1 MTSFTSLSTL
11 IVLVTIGALVSCDV
25 PDSLLLHANNAQV
38 MVTAINDL
46 VDLLNETDNESRS
59 RWEDF
64 LETTSAS
71 KELLYICEKM
81 AAYDL
86 FLAVNE
92 VEAVDDLFTK
102 LMNQSMDTMCRIW
115 VSLAILIIYC
125 VYIASMCWHHSN
137 GRFILRLLELLIHS
151 FKSLMILKS
160 DHYVIFSCRMALKV
174 TMA

>member
-1 MTSFTSLSTL
+1 MTSFTSLSAL

-46 VDLLNETDNESRS
+46 VDLLNETNNESR
-59 RWEDF
+59 WKDV
-64 LETTSAS
+64 LETTNAS

-86 FLAVNE
+86 FLAVKE

-115 VSLAILIIYC
+115 VSLAIIYC
-125 VYIASMCWHHSN
+125 
-137 GRFILRLLELLIHS
+137 
-151 FKSLMILKS
+151 
-160 DHYVIFSCRMALKV
+160 
-174 TMA
+174 

>member
-25 PDSLLLHANNAQV
+25 PDSLLLHASGAQV

-46 VDLLNETDNESRS
+46 VDLLNETDNESR
-59 RWEDF
+59 WEDF
-64 LETTSAS
+64 LETTNAS
-71 KELLYICEKM
+71 IELLYICEKM

-92 VEAVDDLFTK
+92 VEAVDDLNFPK

-115 VSLAILIIYC
+115 VSLPYQ
-125 VYIASMCWHHSN
+125 
-137 GRFILRLLELLIHS
+137 
-151 FKSLMILKS
+151 
-160 DHYVIFSCRMALKV
+160 
-174 TMA
+174 

>member
-25 PDSLLLHANNAQV
+25 PDSLLLHASGAQV

-46 VDLLNETDNESRS
+46 VDLLNETNNESR
-59 RWEDF
+59 WKDV
-64 LETTSAS
+64 LETTNES
-71 KELLYICEKM
+71 KKLLYICEKM

-86 FLAVNE
+86 FLAVKE

-137 GRFILRLLELLIHS
+137 GRSILRLLELLIPS
-151 FKSLMILKS
+151 FKPLMILKS